1 VTIGSILGHP
11 VLRTEDPGL
20 LRGEAL
26 FVDDLP
32 CEGAMWAAFVRSP
45 FAHARVH
52 GVDPSEATA
61 MPGVAGVFTA
71 HDLDVDTEASA
82 GETEGG
88 TEEDEAEEA
97 YFARPLLAHDVV
109 RFAGEPVAVVLAASR
124 EQAADA
130 AEAVLVD
137 YEPLPSVTDPDAA
150 LAPGAPLLFP
160 EHGSNVATERTGG
173 DPAALEGSEVVVRR
187 RFVNQRVAPVP
198 MEPNGA
204 LVAPAA
210 EGLLAWLPVQI
221 PFTAREELASATGL
235 PEDAIRV
242 VVPAVGGGF
251 GAKAEASPE
260 HLAVAILALRLG
272 RPVRWM
278 ETRSEN
284 LVAMTHGRA
293 QIQEVAI
300 GATRDGQVVGLEL
313 RVVGDMGA
321 YPQNT
326 WLPSLTRQMAVGTY
340 RIPKVR
346 TTTASVVT
354 NTTPVA
360 AYRGAGRPEAT
371 ALLERAMDILAAELG
386 IDPVELRRRNLIA
399 PDAFPYRTP
408 TGLTYDVGDYG
419 RALDEAL
426 RLAGYDDLR
435 ADQASRRARGDRR
448 QLGIGVACYV
458 EITGWQGEF
467 GSVEVHLDGTA
478 TARTGTTPH
487 GQGHETAWAQIVAG
501 TLRVPFASIRV
512 VHSDTGAVPRGNGT
526 AGSRSLQI
534 GGSAVRQAGE
544 EVVEQARRVAGHL
557 LEAAPED
564 VVQFD
569 DGGFGVAGV
578 PDISLSWAELAR
590 AVEEGGLPEGI
601 PNALAAGADFKQRG
615 NTFPFGAHVS
625 VVEVDVETGRVT
637 PLRHIAV
644 DDCGRI
650 LNPMLVDGQV
660 HGGIGQGLA
669 QALYEEVG
677 YDEDGN
683 PSTSSLLTYEMP
695 SAADVPPFEAAHT
708 ETPTPLNPLG
718 AKGIGESATIGST
731 PAVQNAVVDAVAHL
745 GVRHIDLPL
754 TPERVWRAIRAAR
767 EEA

>member
-1 VTIGSILGHP
+1 MTIGSILGHP

-32 CEGAMWAAFVRSP
+32 CEGALWAVFVRSP
-45 FAHARVH
+45 YAHARVG
-52 GVDPSEATA
+52 GVDASEAA
-61 MPGVAGVFTA
+61 GMPGVAGVFTA
-71 HDLDVDTEASA
+71 RDLDVDTGPSVGEA
-82 GETEGG
+82 EGG
-88 TEEDEAEEA
+88 SEEDEAEES
-97 YFARPLLAHDVV
+97 YFARPLLAHALV

-124 EQAADA
+124 EEAVDA

-137 YEPLPSVTDPDAA
+137 YDPLPAVTDPEAA

-173 DPAALEGSEVVVRR
+173 DPAALDEAEVVVRC

-204 LVAPAA
+204 LVAPDA

-221 PFTAREELASATGL
+221 PFSAREEVASATGL
-235 PEDAIRV
+235 AEASIRV

-260 HLAVAILALRLG
+260 QLAVAVLANRLR

-293 QIQEVAI
+293 QVQEVAI
-300 GATRDGQVVGLEL
+300 GATRDGTVVGLEL

-371 ALLERAMDILAAELG
+371 ALLERAMDVLAAELG

-399 PDAFPYRTP
+399 NDAFPYRTP

-419 RALDEAL
+419 LALDVAL
-426 RLAGYDDLR
+426 RLAGYDGLR
-435 ADQASRRARGDRR
+435 EEQAARRDRGDRQ

-467 GSVEVHLDGTA
+467 GSVEIHPNGTA
-478 TARTGTTPH
+478 TVLTGTTPH

-501 TLRVPFASIRV
+501 TLGVPFDSVRV
-512 VHSDTGAVPRGNGT
+512 VHSDTAAVPRGKGT
-526 AGSRSLQI
+526 GGSRSLQI
-534 GGSAVRQAGE
+534 GGSAVLRAGE

-569 DGGFGVAGV
+569 DGRFGVAGA
-578 PDISLSWAELAR
+578 PDTGLSWADLAR
-590 AVEEGGLPEGI
+590 AVEAGLPEGM
-601 PNALAAGADFKQRG
+601 PAALAAGADFRQQG

-625 VVEVDVETGRVT
+625 VVDVDVETGQVS
-637 PLRHIAV
+637 PIRHVAV

-683 PSTSSLLTYEMP
+683 PTTASLLTYAMP
-695 SAADVPPFEAAHT
+695 SAADLPSFEAAHT

-767 EEA
+767 EDG